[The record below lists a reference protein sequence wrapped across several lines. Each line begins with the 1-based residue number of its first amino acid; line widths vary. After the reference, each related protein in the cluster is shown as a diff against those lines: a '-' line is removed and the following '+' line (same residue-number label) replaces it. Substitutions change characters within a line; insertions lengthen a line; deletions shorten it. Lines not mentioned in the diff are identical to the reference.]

1 MKNKKMILAIVV
13 IAIVG
18 LGSIF
23 IPKFFNQQKKVKSAD
38 VKVGV
43 LQFVTHPALDEIY
56 GGIKEGL
63 ADEGYA
69 DAKINFYNAQADQ
82 SKVTTMSGQLVD
94 QKNDVLIGI
103 ATPSAQGLANATS
116 DVPVIM
122 GAVSDPVGA
131 KLVKKVKKPDGNVTG
146 VSDKFPVAKEID
158 LIKQMTPNVKKIGI
172 LYSSSED
179 NSKSQVADFK
189 KVATK
194 QGYEVSEYAVSST
207 NDITTTVNVA
217 LSKVDALYVPVDNTI
232 ASAFPTV
239 IELSNAAKIPVFPS
253 VDTMVEQGG
262 LAAVTI
268 NQHDLGVATGK
279 MAAQVLKGKKVSE
292 LPVEFYDT
300 TKPVINE
307 TAAKTLGITIPESV
321 AKAAKAAEEKGTK

>member
-1 MKNKKMILAIVV
+1 MKNKKLLVAILVIAVLAIGSL
-13 IAIVG
+13 IV
-18 LGSIF
+18 
-23 IPKFFNQQKKVKSAD
+23 PKFLKQEKVTKSSD

-56 GGIKEGL
+56 AGIKEGL

-82 SKVTTMSGQLVD
+82 SKVTTMAGQLVD
-94 QKNDVLIGI
+94 QKNNVLIGI

-116 DVPVIM
+116 DIPVVM

-131 KLVKKVKKPDGNVTG
+131 KLVKDVKKPEGNVTG
-146 VSDKFPVAKEID
+146 VSDKFPVGKEVS
-158 LIKQMTPNVKKIGI
+158 LIKQLTPQVKKIGI

-189 KVATK
+189 KVAT
-194 QGYEVSEYAVSST
+194 QEGYEVSEYAVSST

-239 IELSNAAKIPVFPS
+239 ISLSNAAKIPVFPS
-253 VDTMVEQGG
+253 VDTMVAQGG

-279 MAAQVLKGKKVSE
+279 MAAQVLKGKKVSQ
-292 LPVEFYDT
+292 LPVEFYET
-300 TKPVINE
+300 TSPVVNE
-307 TAAKTLGITIPESV
+307 TTAKTLGITIPESILKTV
-321 AKAAKAAEEKGTK
+321 KADAEKGK

>member
-1 MKNKKMILAIVV
+1 MKNKKML
-13 IAIVG
+13 IAIVAIVIIG
-18 LGSIF
+18 LGSVF
-23 IPKFFNQQKKVKSAD
+23 IPSLIKQQNKVKSAD

-56 GGIKEGL
+56 SGIKEGL
-63 ADEGYA
+63 ADGGYA

-82 SKVTTMSGQLVD
+82 SKVTTMAGQLVD

-103 ATPSAQGLANATS
+103 ATPSAQGLANATT
-116 DVPVIM
+116 DIPVIM

-131 KLVKKVKKPDGNVTG
+131 KLVKNVKKPESNVTG
-146 VSDKFPVAKEID
+146 VSDKFPVDKEIE
-158 LIKQMTPNVKKIGI
+158 LIKQVTPNVKKIGI

-179 NSKSQVADFK
+179 NSKSQVAEFTK
-189 KVATK
+189 AAKK

-239 IELSNAAKIPVFPS
+239 IDLSNAAKIPVFPS

-292 LPVEFYDT
+292 LPVEFYDL
-300 TKPVINE
+300 TKPVVNE
-307 TAAKTLGITIPESV
+307 KTAKTLGITIPESV
-321 AKAAKAAEEKGTK
+321 LKAAQTAEEKGTK

>member
-1 MKNKKMILAIVV
+1 MKNKKLLIAIIV
-13 IAIVG
+13 IAVVA
-18 LGSIF
+18 LGSVLV
-23 IPKFFNQQKKVKSAD
+23 PKFFNQQKTIKSSD

-56 GGIKEGL
+56 AGIKEGL

-69 DAKINFYNAQADQ
+69 DAKLNFYNAQADQ

-94 QKNDVLIGI
+94 QKNNVLIGI
-103 ATPSAQGLANATS
+103 ATPAAQGLANATS
-116 DVPVIM
+116 DIPVVM

-131 KLVKKVKKPDGNVTG
+131 KLVKNVKKPEGNVTG
-146 VSDKFPVAKEID
+146 VSDKFPVAKELD
-158 LIKQMTPNVKKIGI
+158 LIKQLTPQVKKIGI

-189 KVATK
+189 KVAS
-194 QGYEVSEYAVSST
+194 QAGYEVSEYAVSST

-217 LSKVDALYVPVDNTI
+217 LSKVDAIYVPVDNTI

-253 VDTMVEQGG
+253 VDTMVDQGG

-292 LPVEFYDT
+292 LPVEFYET
-300 TKPVINE
+300 TSPVVNE
-307 TAAKTLGITIPESV
+307 KTAQALGITIPESIIKTV
-321 AKAAKAAEEKGTK
+321 KTETEKGK